1 MQMVMINRMWMID
14 DGRSGADLLDKY
26 VSQPRSDEVF
36 SPGMDNRN
44 IDLFSKSFMKWTTHL
59 LISLHCQHLT
69 PVSFYSQIY
78 LVFLGWISNFSCQ
91 GKTFGQNRKCSERS
105 KIDFDINFISP
116 FGAQPT
122 SPCPC
127 WPPCPAGSYSC
138 HSLSQ
143 KL

>member
-69 PVSFYSQIY
+69 PVSFYSK
-78 LVFLGWISNFSCQ
+78 FTWSFWGGFPISAAKGRHLARTENA
-91 GKTFGQNRKCSERS
+91 QNAPK
-105 KIDFDINFISP
+105 
-116 FGAQPT
+116 
-122 SPCPC
+122 
-127 WPPCPAGSYSC
+127 
-138 HSLSQ
+138 
-143 KL
+143 

>member
-44 IDLFSKSFMKWTTHL
+44 IDLFSTNFFALPISYPSFFL
-59 LISLHCQHLT
+59 
-69 PVSFYSQIY
+69 SQIY